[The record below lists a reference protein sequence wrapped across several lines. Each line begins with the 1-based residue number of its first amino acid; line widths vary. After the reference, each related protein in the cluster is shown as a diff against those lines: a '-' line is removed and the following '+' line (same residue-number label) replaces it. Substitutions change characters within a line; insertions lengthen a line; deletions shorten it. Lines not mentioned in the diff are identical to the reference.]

1 MNKATK
7 WLSLLLSISL
17 LLNGTFLYRFL
28 IAGETLAGKD
38 QRTTLVLEEGERDL
52 VLTEMRQF
60 LIAVRGITAAA
71 NNDNMEKLA
80 GHARAVG
87 TTAAA
92 AVPASLM
99 EKLPMEF
106 RLLGRETHNG
116 FDAIAMDA
124 ESLGDTAHAMEQLAD
139 LLDNCIACHSTFQI
153 RTAPVMTS
161 LPPGLTDI
169 VLSQTTVR
177 NPPKR

>member
-7 WLSLLLSISL
+7 WLSLLLGISL
-17 LLNGTFLYRFL
+17 LLNGTLLYRFL
-28 IAGETLAGKD
+28 IAGETHPGQD
-38 QRTTLVLEEGERDL
+38 RRITLVLEEGERDV

-60 LIAVRGITAAA
+60 LIAVRDITEAA
-71 NNDNMEKLA
+71 NEDNMEKLA

-99 EKLPMEF
+99 GKLPIKF
-106 RLLGRETHNG
+106 KQLGLETHNG

-124 ESLGDTAHAMEQLAD
+124 ESLGDAPHAMEQLAN

-153 RTAPVMTS
+153 RTAPVMAS
-161 LPPGLTDI
+161 LPSGQTDLA
-169 VLSQTTVR
+169 LSQITAR
-177 NPPKR
+177 NLPKR